1 MHDTIPPHGLVFAL
15 GAVFSLGTLL
25 FGRGLVPWEVL
36 LGFPTVVF
44 LFFWLIRSTP
54 PSEIPELSTSLW
66 SGYVVTGIAE
76 MRIRGIV
83 SFHG

>member
-1 MHDTIPPHGLVFAL
+1 MHDTIPPHVPVFAL
-15 GAVFSLGTLL
+15 GAAFSLGTLL

-54 PSEIPELSTSLW
+54 PSEIPALATSLW
-66 SGYVVTGIAE
+66 SGYLMTGLTVLG
-76 MRIRGIV
+76 IRWII